1 MKINRIG
8 INYSHTINFTL
19 NRPTGSGDYL
29 LLLLR
34 SPAIITLQ
42 EKEVF
47 AEKNSVLLFN
57 KGTPQIYRAN
67 QTIFSNDFIH
77 FDTDNEYEILPLPH
91 NTILVL
97 PSVKQV
103 NKILK
108 DIYFEYVSNNTSRE
122 ESINLLL
129 HLLFIKIN
137 EIAAYQPN
145 DTKLNIYYDSLLN
158 LRSQIHLH
166 PEEKWT
172 ITRLSHQIK
181 LSSSHVQR
189 LYKSTFGVS
198 FLADVIACKMEYA
211 KASLSGSGDT
221 IREIALLCG
230 YESQE
235 HFMRQFKQEVGMTP
249 SQYRK
254 KMLTIYQ

>member
-129 HLLFIKIN
+129 HLLFI
-137 EIAAYQPN
+137 
-145 DTKLNIYYDSLLN
+145 NIYYDSLLN